1 MKCTIKILCL
11 NHPETIPPTPGPWN
25 NCLPWTQFLVP
36 KSWGP
41 LIYRMWALILRSV
54 YARLAHSRLGV
65 VRKGGVILCLGTS
78 VSLCYREGRLER
90 GYSCDWEEAVVS
102 GSAQEEVWYM
112 VRGTVLPGW
121 SELVQNAVVFLF
133 CLSVSCTQM
142 SLSDADLLWDDLC
155 PTGEQHRRMV
165 SSSPARRSECTS

>member
-1 MKCTIKILCL
+1 
-11 NHPETIPPTPGPWN
+11 
-25 NCLPWTQFLVP
+25 
-36 KSWGP
+36 
-41 LIYRMWALILRSV
+41 MWALILRSI
-54 YARLAHSRLGV
+54 YWRLAHSRLGV

-102 GSAQEEVWYM
+102 GSAQEEVWFM

-142 SLSDADLLWDDLC
+142 SLSDADLL
-155 PTGEQHRRMV
+155 
-165 SSSPARRSECTS
+165 